1 MWTAGILKSYT
12 LYFVP
17 LNLFSLKRKST
28 KMTKRQSFMMEA
40 KPIDKKNPNKE
51 LPNLQ
56 SK

>member
-12 LYFVP
+12 LYFV
-17 LNLFSLKRKST
+17 LFNLFSLKRKSS

-40 KPIDKKNPNKE
+40 KPIDKKDPNKE
-51 LPNLQ
+51 LSNLQ